1 MNFKDAEEICKSF
14 NTRPV
19 RTLLIFLFLV
29 FAVVLFAY
37 IGGFFG
43 EKGKQ
48 DAVSIVE
55 NGNGIPPSRQE
66 PEKKK
71 DTDHSKNSPRV
82 SQHTEGDQSPAQ
94 NIGPGGSG
102 TIIYGEPKTKQTRD

>member
-14 NTRPV
+14 KTHPV
-19 RTLLIFLFLV
+19 RTLFIVLFLV
-29 FAVVLFAY
+29 FVVVLFAY
-37 IGGFFG
+37 ISGFFG
-43 EKGKQ
+43 EKGKRY
-48 DAVSIVE
+48 AVPAVQSE
-55 NGNGIPPSRQE
+55 RGIPTSKRE

-71 DTDHSKNSPRV
+71 DMDHSKDSPRV

-102 TIIYGEPKTKQTRD
+102 IIIYGEPKTKQTHD